1 MFIIWVLYFDDM
13 FVEIKSM
20 VEISRLKAML
30 ATKFDMKDLGEE
42 KQILG
47 IVIHMDKKHGK
58 VWLP

>member
-1 MFIIWVLYFDDM
+1 MLIILVLYVDEM

-30 ATKFDMKDLGEE
+30 DRKYDMKDLGEE
-42 KQILG
+42 KQIVG